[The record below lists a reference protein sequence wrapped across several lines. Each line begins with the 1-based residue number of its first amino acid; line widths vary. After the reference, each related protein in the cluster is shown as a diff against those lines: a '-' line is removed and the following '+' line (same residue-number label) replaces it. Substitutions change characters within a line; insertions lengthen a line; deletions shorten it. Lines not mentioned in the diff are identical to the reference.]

1 MSIFEYNEE
10 EELKK
15 LGRAEYRKGKM
26 DGRAEGKEEG
36 RAEGEAKGRM
46 KGKAESVLLALEMKG
61 SVPEQL
67 RTRILAETDG
77 PVLEEWLKAAI
88 ETDTIEG
95 FREKNGLKENG

>member
-1 MSIFEYNEE
+1 MVAVSIFEYNEE

-26 DGRAEGKEEG
+26 DGRAEGK
-36 RAEGEAKGRM
+36 AEGEAEGRM